1 VKSSTEIREF
11 DFRQARPEEYE
22 AVGAFL
28 DRLRAERDPDDPPI
42 PLEERI
48 RRWQHMPAHIGFQSW
63 VIWHRERPEV
73 IAEAE
78 LIVHVA
84 DMNVAVLPEFRRQG
98 LGRRLLAPVA
108 AAAGR
113 EGRTLL
119 VTTTHSTVPAGD
131 AFMDRL
137 GATMGPGGLGG
148 PRAQG
153 APRSVRPPDRRQL
166 EERPQ
171 VRRIRTGN
179 AYVNEPML
187 KLNRELGFRP
197 YRSMYIW
204 QVDVSRVRAYL
215 NQAGISLT

>member
-1 VKSSTEIREF
+1 MKSSTEIREF

-137 GATMGPGGLGG
+137 GATMGLPLHINQLDLAEADPALLDRWQKQATERAVGFDLVVWEGRVPKEHLEAFARLIGASSRNV
-148 PRAQG
+148 PRCAG
-153 APRSVRPPDRRQL
+153 S
-166 EERPQ
+166 
-171 VRRIRTGN
+171 
-179 AYVNEPML
+179 EPATLMST
-187 KLNRELGFRP
+187 NRC
-197 YRSMYIW
+197 
-204 QVDVSRVRAYL
+204 
-215 NQAGISLT
+215 